1 MRLIITTAAI
11 ASVGGVILYNFFL
24 KGREKSS
31 GKGKRIIVASTSEL
45 KVNAAMKAANA
56 SVRNVFNVK
65 RTFFFSRNCHYIPLR
80 KRTFFFRN
88 DIITHQSQI
97 AKGFKAKSSVSEQ
110 PVGFDETYRGAYNRL
125 QCILQSKPNR
135 QYDLAVSIENGIF
148 FNETE
153 DTCIDLAV
161 VIVYDFATNKQTVAT
176 SAGVCFDRQCF
187 AEWANKKSQR
197 KNITVGSL
205 ISKKTG
211 CSSRDPHSHITRHKF
226 SRADLLEHSIRV
238 ALSQL

>member
-1 MRLIITTAAI
+1 MISLHTT
-11 ASVGGVILYNFFL
+11 
-24 KGREKSS
+24 
-31 GKGKRIIVASTSEL
+31 
-45 KVNAAMKAANA
+45 
-56 SVRNVFNVK
+56 
-65 RTFFFSRNCHYIPLR
+65 
-80 KRTFFFRN
+80 
-88 DIITHQSQI
+88 QI

-125 QCILQSKPNR
+125 QCILQNKPKH

-161 VIVYDFATNKQTVAT
+161 VIVYDFSTNKQTVAT
-176 SAGVCFDRQCF
+176 SAGVCFDRQYF
-187 AEWANKKSQR
+187 AEWTKKAQR
-197 KNITVGSL
+197 KDITVGSL

-211 CSSRDPHSHITRHKF
+211 CSSRDPHSHTTRHKF
-226 SRADLLEHSIRV
+226 SRADLLEHAIRL